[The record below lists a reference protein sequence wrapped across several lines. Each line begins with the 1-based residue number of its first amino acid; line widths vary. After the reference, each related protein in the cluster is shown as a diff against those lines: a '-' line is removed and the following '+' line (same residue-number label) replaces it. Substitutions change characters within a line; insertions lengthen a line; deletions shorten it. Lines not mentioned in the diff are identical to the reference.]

1 MLVTGAGHFFLSSK
15 TCARSLLP
23 VIVLVTRVESAPTSS
38 TMVSHVGLHLA
49 TAQFSTMDT
58 QYTCDKA

>member
-38 TMVSHVGLHLA
+38 TMVSHVHLA